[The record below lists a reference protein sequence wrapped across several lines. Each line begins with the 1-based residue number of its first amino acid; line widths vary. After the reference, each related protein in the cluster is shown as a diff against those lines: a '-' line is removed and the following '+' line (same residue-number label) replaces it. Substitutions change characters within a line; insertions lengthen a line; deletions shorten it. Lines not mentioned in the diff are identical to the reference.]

1 MTYKNT
7 TIYYYI
13 METSKLFIYY
23 KIINGQTRY
32 ILYMEMIDYFSYKK
46 TNEDHHIEL
55 FNNMHRQFL
64 KERYL
69 IRMKELLLKNNQFIP
84 NVIKDNIIQF
94 L

>member
-1 MTYKNT
+1 
-7 TIYYYI
+7 

-69 IRMKELLLKNNQFIP
+69 IRIKNKQIIP